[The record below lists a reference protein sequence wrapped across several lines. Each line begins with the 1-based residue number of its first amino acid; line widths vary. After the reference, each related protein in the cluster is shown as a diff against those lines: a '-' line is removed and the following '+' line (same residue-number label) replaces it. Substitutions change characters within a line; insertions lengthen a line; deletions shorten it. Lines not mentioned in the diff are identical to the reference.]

1 MQLTKNVDIYKLNIN
16 KYNKILV
23 LNIKISTILNF
34 FFLKINNIF
43 I

>member
-1 MQLTKNVDIYKLNIN
+1 MQLTKNVDIYKLNMN

-34 FFLKINNIF
+34 FFLKNK
-43 I
+43 

>member
-34 FFLKINNIF
+34 FFLKNK
-43 I
+43 